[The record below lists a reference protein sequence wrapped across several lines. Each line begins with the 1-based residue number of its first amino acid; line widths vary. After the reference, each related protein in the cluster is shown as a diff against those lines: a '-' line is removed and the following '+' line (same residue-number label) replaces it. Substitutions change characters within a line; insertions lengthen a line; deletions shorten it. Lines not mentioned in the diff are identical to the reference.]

1 MKVLNGVL
9 VNHTKKVFDDAE
21 ERFYLTADDSVKKG
35 DIFSVWAHGR
45 LAYFKVMNVME
56 KYEYLKAENDFV
68 ELENIPFAL
77 TKVDFEAYNVN
88 KAYVAKRARIVACLK
103 ERVAESGLDSDLD
116 AKVKGLKGDA
126 KKDADALVS
135 ALKAL
140 DADPKT
146 ALED

>member
-9 VNHTKKVFDDAE
+9 VNHTKKVADDAE
-21 ERFYLTADDSVKKG
+21 ERFYLTTDDSVKKG

-77 TKVDFEAYNVN
+77 TKIDFEAYNVN

-126 KKDADALVS
+126 KKDADALVA

>member
-9 VNHTKKVFDDAE
+9 VNHTKKVDCDAE

-77 TKVDFEAYNVN
+77 TKIDFEAYNVN
-88 KAYVAKRARIVACLK
+88 KAYVAKRARIIACLK
-103 ERVAESGLDSDLD
+103 ERVAESVLDSDLD

-126 KKDADALVS
+126 KKDADALVA

-140 DADPKT
+140 DADPKI

>member
-9 VNHTKKVFDDAE
+9 VNHTKKVDCDAE

-88 KAYVAKRARIVACLK
+88 KAYVAKRARIIACLK

-126 KKDADALVS
+126 KKDADALVA

>member
-9 VNHTKKVFDDAE
+9 VNHTKKVDSDAE

-77 TKVDFEAYNVN
+77 TKIDFEAYNVN

-126 KKDADALVS
+126 KKDADALVA

>member
-21 ERFYLTADDSVKKG
+21 ERFYLTVDDSVKKG

-77 TKVDFEAYNVN
+77 TKIDFEAYNVN
-88 KAYVAKRARIVACLK
+88 KAYVAKRARIIACLK

-116 AKVKGLKGDA
+116 AKVKGLKGEA
-126 KKDADALVS
+126 KKDADALVA

>member
-9 VNHTKKVFDDAE
+9 VNHTKKVDSDAE
-21 ERFYLTADDSVKKG
+21 ERFYLTADDSVMKG

-126 KKDADALVS
+126 KKDADALVA

>member
-116 AKVKGLKGDA
+116 AQVKGLKGDA
-126 KKDADALVS
+126 KKDADALVA

>member
-9 VNHTKKVFDDAE
+9 VNHTKKVDCDAE

-77 TKVDFEAYNVN
+77 TKIDFEAYNVN

-116 AKVKGLKGDA
+116 AQVKGLKGDA
-126 KKDADALVS
+126 KKDADALVA

>member
-9 VNHTKKVFDDAE
+9 VDHTKKVDCDAE
-21 ERFYLTADDSVKKG
+21 ERFYLTTDDSVKKG

-45 LAYFKVMNVME
+45 LAYFKVTKVME

-77 TKVDFEAYNVN
+77 TKIDFEAYNVN

-116 AKVKGLKGDA
+116 AQVKGLKGDA
-126 KKDADALVS
+126 KKDADALVA

>member
-9 VNHTKKVFDDAE
+9 VDHTKKVFDDAE

-45 LAYFKVMNVME
+45 LAYFKVMKVME

-126 KKDADALVS
+126 KKDADALVA

>member
-9 VNHTKKVFDDAE
+9 VNHTKKVDCDAE
-21 ERFYLTADDSVKKG
+21 ERFYLTTDDSVKKG

-126 KKDADALVS
+126 KKDADALVA

>member
-9 VNHTKKVFDDAE
+9 VDHTKKVDCDAE

-77 TKVDFEAYNVN
+77 TKIDFEAYNVN
-88 KAYVAKRARIVACLK
+88 KAYVAKRARIIACLK

-126 KKDADALVS
+126 KKDADALVA

>member
-9 VNHTKKVFDDAE
+9 VDHTKKVGCDAE
-21 ERFYLTADDSVKKG
+21 ERFYLTTDDSVKKG

-126 KKDADALVS
+126 KKDADALVA

>member
-9 VNHTKKVFDDAE
+9 VNHTKKVADDAE

-45 LAYFKVMNVME
+45 LAYFKVMQVME

-116 AKVKGLKGDA
+116 SKVKGLKGDA
-126 KKDADALVS
+126 KKDADALVA

>member
-9 VNHTKKVFDDAE
+9 VNHTKKVGCDAE
-21 ERFYLTADDSVKKG
+21 ERFYLTTDDSVKKG
-35 DIFSVWAHGR
+35 DIFSVWAYGR
-45 LAYFKVMNVME
+45 LAYFKVMKVME

-77 TKVDFEAYNVN
+77 TKIDFEAYNVN
-88 KAYVAKRARIVACLK
+88 KAYVAKRARIIACLK

-116 AKVKGLKGDA
+116 TKVKGLKGDA
-126 KKDADALVS
+126 KKDADALVA

>member
-9 VNHTKKVFDDAE
+9 VNHTKKVDCDAE

-77 TKVDFEAYNVN
+77 TKIDFEAYNVN

-126 KKDADALVS
+126 KKDADALVA

-140 DADPKT
+140 DAEMQTRKPR
-146 ALED
+146 

>member
-9 VNHTKKVFDDAE
+9 VDHTKKVDSDAE

-45 LAYFKVMNVME
+45 LAYFKVMQVME

-77 TKVDFEAYNVN
+77 TKIDFEAYNVN

-126 KKDADALVS
+126 KKDADALVA

>member
-9 VNHTKKVFDDAE
+9 VDHTKKVGCDAE

-126 KKDADALVS
+126 KKDADALVA

>member
-9 VNHTKKVFDDAE
+9 VDHTKKVSVDAE
-21 ERFYLTADDSVKKG
+21 ERFYLTTDDSVKKG

-45 LAYFKVMNVME
+45 LAYFKVMKVME

-116 AKVKGLKGDA
+116 TKVKGLKGDA
-126 KKDADALVS
+126 KKDADALVA

>member
-9 VNHTKKVFDDAE
+9 VDHTKKVGCDAE
-21 ERFYLTADDSVKKG
+21 ERFYLTTDDSVKKG

-77 TKVDFEAYNVN
+77 TKIDFEAYNVN
-88 KAYVAKRARIVACLK
+88 KAYVAKRARIIACLK

-126 KKDADALVS
+126 KKDADALVA